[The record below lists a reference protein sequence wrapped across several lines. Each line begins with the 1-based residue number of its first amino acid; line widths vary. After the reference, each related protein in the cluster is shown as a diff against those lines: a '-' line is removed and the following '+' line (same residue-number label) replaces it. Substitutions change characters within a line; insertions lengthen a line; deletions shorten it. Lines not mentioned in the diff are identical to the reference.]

1 MSRLRSTSSEGTSAS
16 ASASTACLGRVSIM
30 MIIEVEV
37 FENVIVMKQIK
48 NNKKPRFLVH

>member
-1 MSRLRSTSSEGTSAS
+1 MSRLRSTSSEGTS

-48 NNKKPRFLVH
+48 NNKKPRFLEH